1 MMSIPNVR
9 CVEGEMT
16 AMELIATGGAILF
29 LLMFGGYA
37 LRLLDYAL
45 SDDEVIRERLRQV
58 TR

>member
-1 MMSIPNVR
+1 
-9 CVEGEMT
+9 MT
-16 AMELIATGGAILF
+16 AMELIGTGGAILF